1 MNKMDNMMELFSD
14 PPILPGRNLCL
25 RPLELR
31 DTEALQRLTKQ
42 DAVYRYLP
50 TFLFEKKYEA
60 SEVIRRLYVEGLK
73 ESLILGIFQE
83 NLFCGLAEI
92 YGYRATIHKA
102 SVGYRLLREMW
113 GRGIATE
120 ALCLMVQE
128 LLVNRG
134 IEIITA
140 STMIENRASAY
151 VLGKNGFTLVSH
163 AVDED
168 WGFDTPTSVDKWIR

>member
-1 MNKMDNMMELFSD
+1 MELFSD